1 MSSNIFSIKDTLL
14 QKADK
19 ETMLG
24 HKGVVL
30 WMCGLSGSGK
40 STLARALE
48 NALYAKGI
56 QTKLLDGD
64 NLRSGINSNLSF
76 TNEDRIENIRRA
88 AEIAKL
94 FVENGEVVICSL
106 ISPTK
111 EIREQ
116 AKTIVGVNAFREVY
130 INASFEI
137 CAQRD
142 VKGLYKKAMAGEIK
156 NFTGLDAPFEAP
168 ESPFLELN
176 TGESSFEICQKE
188 LVNKV
193 LKEIAL

>member
-1 MSSNIFSIKDTLL
+1 MNNNIFSIKDTLL

-48 NALYAKGI
+48 NALYEKGI

-76 TNEDRIENIRRA
+76 TNEDRVENIRRA

-106 ISPTK
+106 ISPTQ
-111 EIREQ
+111 EIRDQ
-116 AKTIVGVNAFREVY
+116 AKNIVGVEDFREVY
-130 INASFEI
+130 INASFEV

-176 TGESSFEICQKE
+176 TGESSFEDCQIE

-193 LKEIAL
+193 LKEITL

>member
-1 MSSNIFSIKDTLL
+1 MTENIFSIKDTLL

-19 ETMLG
+19 EQMLG
-24 HKGVVL
+24 NKGIVL

-48 NALYAKGI
+48 NALYEKGV

-64 NLRSGINSNLSF
+64 NLRSGINSNLTF
-76 TNEDRIENIRRA
+76 TNEHRRENIRRA

-116 AKTIVGVNAFREVY
+116 AKAIVGATDFREVY

-176 TGESSFEICQKE
+176 TGESSFEACQKE
-188 LVNKV
+188 LVKKV
-193 LKEIAL
+193 LIEIAL

>member
-14 QKADK
+14 QKSDK

-24 HKGVVL
+24 HKGLVL

-48 NALYAKGI
+48 NDLYAKGI

-76 TNEDRIENIRRA
+76 TAEDRTENIRRA

-111 EIREQ
+111 LIREQ
-116 AKTIVGVNAFREVY
+116 AEEIIGKEDFREVY
-130 INASFEI
+130 INASFEV

-176 TGESSFEICQKE
+176 TGELSFEACQKE
-188 LVNKV
+188 FVNKV

>member
-1 MSSNIFSIKDTLL
+1 MTENIFSIKDTLL

-19 ETMLG
+19 EKMLG

-48 NALYAKGI
+48 NALFEKGI

-64 NLRSGINSNLSF
+64 NLRSGINSNLTF
-76 TNEDRIENIRRA
+76 TEEDRTENIRRA
-88 AEIAKL
+88 AEISKL

-111 EIREQ
+111 AIRDNAKEIIGEQ
-116 AKTIVGVNAFREVY
+116 DFREVY
-130 INASFEI
+130 INASFEV

-156 NFTGLDAPFEAP
+156 NFTGLDSPFEAP
-168 ESPFLELN
+168 IYPFLELD
-176 TGESSFEICQKE
+176 TGSKSFEDCQKE
-188 LVNKV
+188 LVHKV
-193 LKEIAL
+193 LKEIEL

>member
-1 MSSNIFSIKDTLL
+1 MTENIFSIKDTLL
-14 QKADK
+14 QQTDK
-19 ETMLG
+19 EQLLG

-48 NALYAKGI
+48 NELYKKGI
-56 QTKLLDGD
+56 HTKLLDGD

-76 TNEDRIENIRRA
+76 SEEDRKENIRRA
-88 AEIAKL
+88 AEISKL

-111 EIREQ
+111 EIRAN
-116 AKTIVGVNAFREVY
+116 AKAIIGEKDFREVFV
-130 INASFEI
+130 NASFKV
-137 CAQRD
+137 CAERD

-156 NFTGLDAPFEAP
+156 NFTGLDSPFEAP
-168 ESPFLELN
+168 ENPFMILDTGNKSFDECKAEL
-176 TGESSFEICQKE
+176 
-188 LVNKV
+188 LNKV

>member
-1 MSSNIFSIKDTLL
+1 MTKNIFSIKHTLL
-14 QKADK
+14 QKQDK
-19 ETMLG
+19 EALLG
-24 HKGVVL
+24 HKGLVL

-48 NALYAKGI
+48 NALYEKGI
-56 QTKLLDGD
+56 HTKLLDGD
-64 NLRSGINSNLSF
+64 NLRSGINGNLSF
-76 TNEDRIENIRRA
+76 TEEDRVENIRRA
-88 AEIAKL
+88 AEVAKL

-111 EIREQ
+111 VIRSN
-116 AKTIVGVNAFREVY
+116 AKEIVGHNDFREVY
-130 INASFEI
+130 VNASFEV

-168 ESPFLELN
+168 EAPFLELD
-176 TGESSFEICQKE
+176 TGNKSFESCKE
-188 LVNKV
+188 ELINKV
-193 LKEIAL
+193 LKEIEL

>member
-1 MSSNIFSIKDTLL
+1 MTENIFSIKDTLL

-19 ETMLG
+19 EQMLG

-48 NALYAKGI
+48 NALFEKGI

-64 NLRSGINSNLSF
+64 NLRSGINSNLTF
-76 TNEDRIENIRRA
+76 TEEDRTENIRRA
-88 AEIAKL
+88 AEISKL

-111 EIREQ
+111 AIRDNAKKIIGEQ
-116 AKTIVGVNAFREVY
+116 DFREVY
-130 INASFEI
+130 INASFEV

-156 NFTGLDAPFEAP
+156 NFTGLDSPFEAP
-168 ESPFLELN
+168 MHPFLKLDTDSKSLE
-176 TGESSFEICQKE
+176 ECQKE
-188 LVNKV
+188 LVQKV
-193 LKEIAL
+193 LKEIKL